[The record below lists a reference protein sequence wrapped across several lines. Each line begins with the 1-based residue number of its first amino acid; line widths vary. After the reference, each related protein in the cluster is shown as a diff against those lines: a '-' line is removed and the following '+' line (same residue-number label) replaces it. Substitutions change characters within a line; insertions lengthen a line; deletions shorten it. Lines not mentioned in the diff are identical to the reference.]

1 MRFKKLMAL
10 CMTAAMVVSLAG
22 CGGKGT
28 TSTDAD
34 TSSSDAAE
42 DVADVADAS
51 QDTADGEEAPAQVA
65 PGKKGTIEF
74 WTVFTGADGTSMQA
88 MIDAYNATDPD
99 YTVNH
104 RAMEANDLYL
114 KMPLAIQSGEDV
126 PDVCINHV
134 ERVPLFEE
142 QGFLVD
148 YTDYLEGSA
157 VNKDNYNPKAWAMTD
172 LDGGH
177 YGIPLDVHSYIL
189 YVNMDLYEK
198 YGNGVL
204 DDGVLTWDEVR
215 SVADACVADEII
227 PIGMAW
233 LRVKFLASYAQL
245 GGTLSTDG
253 TTPDFNNETAVKVL
267 ENWVDISNSG
277 YCQKEGDDS
286 WQMFLAGKVLFCPE
300 GIWMYNNVKEAGL
313 NAKMFDYPVFDAGT
327 KGNWTSSHQFVLPK
341 NDSRDDEKTA
351 AVLDFI
357 NFMGNNSLEW
367 AKAGQSP
374 AHVSIKDVAEFQDMP
389 QAFVADENEE
399 LKIYNYK
406 YYGYA
411 VEALDKVLGEVL
423 FGRMTPQE
431 ALDQAVQETKDQI
444 EMSE

>member
-1 MRFKKLMAL
+1 MRFRKIIAL
-10 CMTAAMVVSLAG
+10 CMAAAMTVSLAG
-22 CGGKGT
+22 CGSSS
-28 TSTDAD
+28 STDTD
-34 TSSSDAAE
+34 TTQKTEDAAKTE
-42 DVADVADAS
+42 TEA
-51 QDTADGEEAPAQVA
+51 GEQEQPEVA

-88 MIDAYNATDPD
+88 MVDAYNATNSD

-104 RAMEANDLYL
+104 RAIEANDLYL

-126 PDVCINHV
+126 PDVCINHI
-134 ERVPLFEE
+134 ERVPLFQE

-148 YTDYLEGSA
+148 YTDYLADSPISKE
-157 VNKDNYNPKAWAMTD
+157 NYNPKAWEMTEIA
-172 LDGGH
+172 GGH

-189 YVNMDLYEK
+189 YVNEDLYEK

-204 DDGVLTWDEVR
+204 DDGTLTWEELE
-215 SVADACVADEII
+215 SIGDACAADEII
-227 PIGMAW
+227 PMGMAW

-253 TTPDFNNETAVKVL
+253 NTPDFNNDTAVKVL
-267 ENWVDISNSG
+267 DNWVKLREEG
-277 YCQKEGDDS
+277 YTHKEGDDP
-286 WQMFLAGKVLFCPE
+286 WQLFLAGKMLFCPE
-300 GIWMYNNVKEAGL
+300 GIWMYNDVKEAGL
-313 NAKMFDYPVFDAGT
+313 NARMYDYPVFDGGA

-341 NDSRDDEKTA
+341 NENRDDEKTK

-367 AKAGQSP
+367 AKAGQCP
-374 AHVSIKDVAEFQDMP
+374 AHVSIKEVAEFKDMP
-389 QAFVADENEE
+389 QAFVADEADE

-411 VEALDKVLGEVL
+411 VESLDTVLGEV
-423 FGRMTPQE
+423 FWGRMTPQE
-431 ALDQAVQETKDQI
+431 GLDQAVQETKDKI

>member
-1 MRFKKLMAL
+1 MRFRKIIAL
-10 CMTAAMVVSLAG
+10 CMAAAMTVSLAG
-22 CGGKGT
+22 CGSSS
-28 TSTDAD
+28 STDTD
-34 TSSSDAAE
+34 TTQKTEDAAKTE
-42 DVADVADAS
+42 AEA
-51 QDTADGEEAPAQVA
+51 GEQEQPEVA

-88 MIDAYNATDPD
+88 MVDAYNATNPD

-104 RAMEANDLYL
+104 RAIEANDLYL

-126 PDVCINHV
+126 PDVCINHI
-134 ERVPLFEE
+134 ERVPLFQE

-148 YTDYLEGSA
+148 YTDYLADSPISKE
-157 VNKDNYNPKAWAMTD
+157 NYNPKAWEMTEIA
-172 LDGGH
+172 GGH

-189 YVNMDLYEK
+189 YVNEDLYEK

-204 DDGVLTWDEVR
+204 DDGTLTWEELE
-215 SVADACVADEII
+215 SIGDACAADEII
-227 PIGMAW
+227 PMGMAW

-253 TTPDFNNETAVKVL
+253 NTPDFNNDTAVKVL
-267 ENWVDISNSG
+267 DNWVKLREEG
-277 YCQKEGDDS
+277 YTHKEGDDP
-286 WQMFLAGKVLFCPE
+286 WQLFLAGKMLFCPE
-300 GIWMYNNVKEAGL
+300 GIWMYNDVKEAGL
-313 NAKMFDYPVFDAGT
+313 NARMYDYPVFDGGA

-341 NDSRDDEKTA
+341 NENRDDEKTK

-367 AKAGQSP
+367 AKAGQCP
-374 AHVSIKDVAEFQDMP
+374 AHVSIKEVAEFKDMP
-389 QAFVADENEE
+389 QAFVADEADE

-411 VEALDKVLGEVL
+411 VESLDTVLGEV
-423 FGRMTPQE
+423 FWGRMTPQE
-431 ALDQAVQETKDQI
+431 GLDQAVQETKDKI

>member
-1 MRFKKLMAL
+1 MGGKTMRFRKIIAL
-10 CMTAAMVVSLAG
+10 CMAAAMTVSLAG
-22 CGGKGT
+22 CGSSS
-28 TSTDAD
+28 STDTD
-34 TSSSDAAE
+34 TTQKTEDAAKTE
-42 DVADVADAS
+42 AEA
-51 QDTADGEEAPAQVA
+51 GEQEQPEVA

-88 MIDAYNATDPD
+88 MVDAYNATNPD

-104 RAMEANDLYL
+104 RAIEANDLYL

-126 PDVCINHV
+126 PDVCINHI
-134 ERVPLFEE
+134 ERVPLFQE

-148 YTDYLEGSA
+148 YTDYLADSPISKE
-157 VNKDNYNPKAWAMTD
+157 NYNPKAWEMTEIA
-172 LDGGH
+172 GGH

-189 YVNMDLYEK
+189 YVNEDLYEK

-204 DDGVLTWDEVR
+204 DDGTLTWEELE
-215 SVADACVADEII
+215 SIGDACAADEII
-227 PIGMAW
+227 PMGMAW

-253 TTPDFNNETAVKVL
+253 NTPDFNNDTAVKVL
-267 ENWVDISNSG
+267 DNWVKLREEG
-277 YCQKEGDDS
+277 YTHKEGDDP
-286 WQMFLAGKVLFCPE
+286 WQLFLAGKMLFCPE
-300 GIWMYNNVKEAGL
+300 GIWMYNDVKEAGL
-313 NAKMFDYPVFDAGT
+313 NARMYDYPVFDGGA

-341 NDSRDDEKTA
+341 NENRDDEKTK

-367 AKAGQSP
+367 AKAGQCP
-374 AHVSIKDVAEFQDMP
+374 AHVSIKEVAEFKDMP
-389 QAFVADENEE
+389 QAFVADEADE

-411 VEALDKVLGEVL
+411 VESLDTVLGEV
-423 FGRMTPQE
+423 FWGRMTPQE
-431 ALDQAVQETKDQI
+431 GLDQAVQETKDKI